1 MELNIRVSRIESGVW
16 LLVIGI
22 LFLIY
27 SVIYKN
33 KIMINR
39 SDKLIIVNKQKLLTL
54 QLYCSIFNSV
64 CMIIWGIVAI
74 ICNLYIISYGFIFIF
89 INYIIIPIGKAKQY
103 IKYK

>member
-1 MELNIRVSRIESGVW
+1 MNIPGLSLIA
-16 LLVIGI
+16 IGI
-22 LFLIY
+22 IFLIY

-33 KIMINR
+33 EIMINK

-64 CMIIWGIVAI
+64 CMIIGGSIVI
-74 ICNLYIISYGFIFIF
+74 IYNLPNLCVLAYGFIFIF
-89 INYIIIPIGKAKQY
+89 INYIIIPIGKTKQY

>member
-1 MELNIRVSRIESGVW
+1 MNIPGLSLIA
-16 LLVIGI
+16 IGI
-22 LFLIY
+22 IFLIY

-33 KIMINR
+33 EIMINK

-64 CMIIWGIVAI
+64 CMIIWGIIIIIYNLPSIYVVA
-74 ICNLYIISYGFIFIF
+74 YGLIFTF
-89 INYIIIPIGKAKQY
+89 INYIIIPIGRIKQY